1 MQLRWAL
8 RARLDL
14 FDIADNYDRIDT
26 AISDRLLAEIE
37 TAPLFLTEHPHAGA
51 LVSRS
56 GLRKWR
62 VRRTPFILLYR
73 VSRTAVEVARVVHH
87 ATNWQADL

>member
-14 FDIADNYDRIDT
+14 FEIADHYDRIDP
-26 AISDRLLAEIE
+26 AIGDSLLAEIE
-37 TAPLFLTEHPHAGA
+37 TAPLFLTGHPHAGP
-51 LVSRS
+51 LVFQS
-56 GLRKWR
+56 GFRKWR

-73 VSRTAVEVARVVHH
+73 VSRTSVEVARVVHH
-87 ATNWQADL
+87 STNWQAEL

>member
-14 FDIADNYDRIDT
+14 FDIADHYEEIDP
-26 AISDRLLAEIE
+26 AIGDNLLAEIE
-37 TAPLFLTEHPHAGA
+37 TAPLFLTEHPHAGP
-51 LVSRS
+51 LVSES

-73 VSRTAVEVARVVHH
+73 VSRTTVEVARVVHH
-87 ATNWQADL
+87 ATNWRGGL